1 MSEKKRS
8 QNRTSVQSSKY
19 ETLPPMER
27 IGKSALDALA
37 NETML
42 WIEEQVKVGVPF
54 ALNMLKEGLKE
65 AVKALSE
72 KSEPV
77 SDGILNIR
85 EATYWD
91 GLEHGE
97 KRKEIAMIAGMT
109 QIGLEKNRSS
119 RCWKLPRMPGTQYQR
134 IKKRGA
140 VNSAPPSSLL
150 YFFIF

>member
-1 MSEKKRS
+1 
-8 QNRTSVQSSKY
+8 
-19 ETLPPMER
+19 
-27 IGKSALDALA
+27 
-37 NETML
+37 ML

-109 QIGLEKNRSS
+109 QIGLEKE
-119 RCWKLPRMPGTQYQR
+119 Q
-134 IKKRGA
+134 IKQVLEIAAHAWDPISEDKEERGR
-140 VNSAPPSSLL
+140 
-150 YFFIF
+150 

>member
-1 MSEKKRS
+1 MSEKKHN
-8 QNRTSVQSSKY
+8 QNRIPAQNSKY

-27 IGKSALDALA
+27 IGKSTLDALA

-42 WIEEQVKVGVPF
+42 WIGEQVKVGVPF

-65 AVKALSE
+65 AAKALSE

-77 SDGILNIR
+77 SDSVLNIR

-97 KRKEIAMIAGMT
+97 KRKELAMIAGMT
-109 QIGLEKNRSS
+109 QIGLRKEQIEQVLEIAAHSWDPITEDKEE
-119 RCWKLPRMPGTQYQR
+119 
-134 IKKRGA
+134 RGR
-140 VNSAPPSSLL
+140 
-150 YFFIF
+150 